1 MQVISSHEVEPAV
14 LITRF
19 RAVKH
24 RQTREGGERHWCS
37 PELVPYGWGHYTGSD
52 VTETKVKSNQV
63 QPVPATTTE
72 DQTSLQSSREQ
83 QSEDLSDH
91 KDDLGQEECIVT
103 IEPGDDDDD
112 DDDDPGEAGGS
123 LDSKMME
130 TLCESPHRFLATLD
144 DDLSLDLP
152 SVPL

>member
-1 MQVISSHEVEPAV
+1 M
-14 LITRF
+14 
-19 RAVKH
+19 KH
-24 RQTREGGERHWCS
+24 RQTREGGEGGERHWCS
-37 PELVPYGWGHYTGSD
+37 PELVPCGWGHYTGSD
-52 VTETKVKSNQV
+52 VTETRIKSNQV
-63 QPVPATTTE
+63 QPAPVTLTE
-72 DQTSLQSSREQ
+72 DQTSLQSSRVQ

-91 KDDLGQEECIVT
+91 KDNPGQEECIVT

-112 DDDDPGEAGGS
+112 DDDDDPGEAGRS

-130 TLCESPHRFLATLD
+130 TLCDSPHRFLATLD